1 MTAWQEFLKEIKN
14 ARAKLACKNTGAWY
28 RGHTSTEYQ
37 LIPKLLRN
45 SPDSCHSREREIYQ
59 NFTRRFGQQKS
70 SCSELLIMQHYG
82 TATRL
87 LDWTEVFG
95 VALYF
100 AVYPLNTAPSSS
112 PCIWITNPFTLSAK
126 ARRNNDKTIGAFYLD
141 ENMDYYAHFIQARD
155 WPYERPIPF
164 FSPANNERIIAQ
176 RGFFTIHG
184 NSIEPLEV
192 QCPRHVY
199 KVELPPEALNHAR
212 EFLDLSGINH
222 LSLFPDYEGFSRYIH
237 EKYL

>member
-1 MTAWQEFLKEIKN
+1 MTAWQEFLNEIKS

-28 RGHTSTEYQ
+28 RGHNSTEYQ

-45 SPDSCHSREREIYQ
+45 SPDTCHSREREIYE

-70 SCSELLIMQHYG
+70 SWSELIIMQHHG

-100 AVYPLNTAPSSS
+100 ALNPTLPST

-126 ARRNNDKTIGAFYLD
+126 ARRYNNKTIGAFHLD
-141 ENMDYYAHFIQARD
+141 GNMDYYEHFIKARD

-176 RGFFTIHG
+176 RGFFTVHG

-199 KVELPPEALNHAR
+199 KVVLPMEALNDAR
-212 EFLDLSGINH
+212 EFLDLAGFNK
-222 LSLFPDYEGFSRYIH
+222 LSLFPDYEGFSSYIH
-237 EKYL
+237 DKYL